1 MRRAREKRTRSL
13 SGSGFGRGARGA
25 RRRGV
30 RELGQRVSALVERMA
45 NVCGGRCGS
54 GCSTSLRPSPRAVAT
69 ARAGRTAFRLQ
80 AKRDDG
86 EEDPLRERIYLE
98 EGNRGRVSKP
108 EPLPVTPSSAYL
120 QRSRGVWQ
128 VSPAQSFLLLSNL
141 SDAANPRPKLL
152 APSPPHH
159 LASLFFAGL
168 GLPVRAQRIPRRRP
182 VERA

>member
-1 MRRAREKRTRSL
+1 M
-13 SGSGFGRGARGA
+13 
-25 RRRGV
+25 
-30 RELGQRVSALVERMA
+30 VERMA

-108 EPLPVTPSSAYL
+108 ELEHTVGGLRRILEFDVVA
-120 QRSRGVWQ
+120 
-128 VSPAQSFLLLSNL
+128 LLYGIST
-141 SDAANPRPKLL
+141 DDMRT
-152 APSPPHH
+152 
-159 LASLFFAGL
+159 
-168 GLPVRAQRIPRRRP
+168 
-182 VERA
+182 